1 MKTKHKCNVAKVALS
16 VLFLMIIALA
26 PGQDYNLQG
35 VALRDLDGGL
45 IDPQTLWDDSMP
57 VMIVFW
63 NSREK
68 NCTKQLEALIT
79 AKADNFS
86 DDQLRFIGVFV
97 SEGSCA
103 NNARTIVDGSGW
115 EGEFLVDYNGDLKRA
130 MAIPSEPYTI
140 LFNQKH
146 EVVCRY
152 EGYCSGAEDLMCEK
166 VRQCLADAM
175 KGH

>member
-35 VALRDLDGGL
+35 VALRDLDGEL
-45 IDPQTLWDDSMP
+45 IDPSSLMDDSLP

-68 NCTKQLEALIT
+68 NCTKQLEALLN
-79 AKADNFS
+79 AKADNFT

-103 NNARTIVDGSGW
+103 SNAKAIVNGSGW
-115 EGEFLVDYNGDLKRA
+115 DGEFLVDYNGDLKRA
-130 MAIPSEPYTI
+130 MGIPSEPYTI

-166 VRQCLADAM
+166 VRHCLAEAT
-175 KGH
+175 KGK

>member
-1 MKTKHKCNVAKVALS
+1 METNIKCNVAKVALS
-16 VLFLMIIALA
+16 VLFLSIIALA
-26 PGQDYNLQG
+26 QGQDYNLQG

-45 IDPQTLWDDSMP
+45 IDPQTLLDDSMP

-68 NCTKQLEALIT
+68 NCTKQLEALIN

-166 VRQCLADAM
+166 VRQCLAHAM